1 MPQIR
6 FDDVKGL
13 EQRSGSGLVAVPS
26 LAQQSLAEGNAEKTI
41 NIRKDSSS
49 EDTFSVP
56 VTTAGVTT
64 NVRVQAAKTSTEV
77 GQMLLLI
84 NQGADTIAFAA
95 AADSKISGLAGGEVL
110 KAGASLLLVWTGS
123 AWSLTSQTLA

>member
-13 EQRSGSGLVAVPS
+13 EQKSGSGLVAVPS
-26 LAQQSLAEGNAEKTI
+26 LDPQTLAGNAEAKTI

-49 EDTFSVP
+49 EDTFAVP
-56 VTTAGVTT
+56 VTTAGATS
-64 NVRVQAAKTSTEV
+64 NVRVQAAKNATEV

-84 NQGADTIAFAA
+84 NQGAHTITFAA
-95 AADSKISGLAGGEVL
+95 AANSKISGLAGNEVL